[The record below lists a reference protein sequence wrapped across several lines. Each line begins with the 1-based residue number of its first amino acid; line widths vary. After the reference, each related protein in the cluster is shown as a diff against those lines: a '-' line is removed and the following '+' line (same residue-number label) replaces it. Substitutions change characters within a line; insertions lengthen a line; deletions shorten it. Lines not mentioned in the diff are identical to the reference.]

1 MQLFSTFGTRT
12 IHGMQLTPDQN
23 TGDNGDYFRNNM
35 DSVPTIIWITNPE
48 GFCTYLNQHWYTFTG
63 QTKQEAEGFGWLDAT
78 HPEDKEKAAAVFL
91 DANAARKPFTLLY
104 RLLNKNGEYRWA
116 IDTGSPKFCPD
127 GTYEGMIGTVVDIQE
142 QKLAEEALRKTSRHL
157 QMATSSAAVGTWS
170 LDLDTQ
176 ILEWSGLHK
185 KMWGY
190 DEDRTDL
197 LYEHWHDGILPE
209 DKQEAFAQV
218 AAALEN
224 HAQYE
229 NIYRIKRADDGKI
242 RYMRSIGQYIYDKQ
256 GQPFLLTGITIDIT
270 EQKEA
275 EEALRYRKALLE
287 AQNEAI
293 PDAILVVD
301 TMGNMLSF
309 NRHFATLWNIPKKII
324 DAKDDAAALEFAM
337 TQVADPQGFI
347 DRVNY
352 CYAHPEEL
360 THEEIA
366 LNDGRIIERYGNPVT
381 GENQTHYGFIWFFR
395 DITKRKQS
403 ETSIRESEN
412 RYRVLSET
420 LEQQV
425 AARTKELHRSN
436 EDLLQFAHV
445 ASHDL
450 KEPVRKIETFLNLLE
465 QHLGD
470 DLDEKSRRY
479 IDKIHSAAGRMNTM
493 IEGVLAYS
501 TINAH
506 HQKPQKVDLNQV
518 IQHIETDLE
527 VKIQSTGATITYS
540 QLPTLAGAE
549 LLLYQL
555 FYNLI
560 ANSLKFAKAHIPPV
574 ITITAKPVADNNR
587 QAVSITLT
595 DNGIGFE
602 PEYAHTIFNTFTRLN
617 SKDAYDGTGLGLA
630 LCKKIVARHGGSIT
644 ATGAAGEGA
653 AFVIVLPLEQEQEGF

>member
-1 MQLFSTFGTRT
+1 MQRF
-12 IHGMQLTPDQN
+12 PDQN
-23 TGDNGDYFRNNM
+23 TDDSGSHFLKNM
-35 DSVPTIIWITNPE
+35 DSVPTIIWITNAE
-48 GFCTYLNQHWYTFTG
+48 GYCTYLNQHWYTFTG
-63 QTKQEAEGFGWLDAT
+63 QTKEQAEGFGWLDAT
-78 HPEDKEKAAAVFL
+78 HPGDKEKAATIFF

-104 RLLNKNGEYRWA
+104 RLLNKSGEYRWA
-116 IDTGSPKFCPD
+116 IDTGSPKFGPD
-127 GTYEGMIGTVVDIQE
+127 GTFEGMIGTVVDIQE

-170 LDLDTQ
+170 LDLATET
-176 ILEWSGLHK
+176 LEWSGLHK
-185 KMWGY
+185 KLWGY
-190 DEDRTDL
+190 DENRTDL
-197 LYEHWHDGILPE
+197 LYEDWHNVILAE

-218 AAALEN
+218 AAALVN
-224 HAQYE
+224 HTQYE
-229 NIYRIKRADDGKI
+229 NIYRIKRVDDGAI

-256 GQPFLLTGITIDIT
+256 GHPFLLTGISIDIT

-309 NRHFATLWNIPKKII
+309 NRHFAKLWNIPKKII
-324 DAKDDAAALEFAM
+324 DARDDAAALQFAM
-337 TQVADPQGFI
+337 TQVEDPQGFI
-347 DRVNY
+347 DGVNY

-366 LNDGRIIERYGNPVT
+366 FKDGRIIERYGNPVT

-395 DITKRKQS
+395 DITKRKQA
-403 ETSIRESEN
+403 EASIRESEN
-412 RYRVLSET
+412 RYKVLSQT

-436 EDLLQFAHV
+436 EDLQQFAHV

-450 KEPVRKIETFLNLLE
+450 KEPVRKVETFLNLLQ

-470 DLDEKSRRY
+470 SLDDKAKRY
-479 IDKIHSAAGRMNTM
+479 IDKIHSAASRMNTM

-506 HQKPQKVDLNQV
+506 QQKPKKVDLNQV
-518 IQHIETDLE
+518 IQNIETDLE
-527 VKIQSTGATITYS
+527 VKIQTTGATISYS
-540 QLPTLAGAE
+540 KLPTIEGAE

-560 ANSLKFAKAHIPPV
+560 TNSLKFAKADTPPV
-574 ITITAKPVADNNR
+574 ITLTAKAVIDNDKHAVAI
-587 QAVSITLT
+587 ALS

-602 PEYAHTIFNTFTRLN
+602 AAYANSIFNTFTRLN
-617 SKDAYDGTGLGLA
+617 SKDVYDGTGLGLA

-644 ATGAAGEGA
+644 ATGVAGEGA
-653 AFVIVLPLEQEQEGF
+653 EFRMVLPLEQEGGVF